1 MIYIFC
7 FFASV
12 GFAWLS
18 SRSKDRAAIFVCS
31 ALSILVLSI
40 LGGLRHPFAMS
51 HDITIYGWPDFRQAV
66 ASLSYIDLLKVGR
79 HESGYLLVCYIAAKF
94 FGSIN
99 WAMFFYQLIMI
110 TCFYIGAYKHK
121 NRISLPLLVFVF
133 CCMQYNSSYNFM
145 RQGMACGI
153 VFMGTPL
160 LEERKYLKFSLYIIA
175 ASIFH
180 TSALINFPLLLGV
193 HMVMTS
199 QKVLNSKQLKFFIF
213 AGSVFVMI
221 FIMPVIIYIL
231 HSIPIV
237 SQYTYY
243 LEKGRLQFYS
253 SIRWSRVL
261 LILTEL
267 IALTIYRKK
276 AETIIMP
283 FGKGG
288 VTFYQFTL
296 LFDVMYYL
304 AVQIY
309 PHRILMYSDYMNF
322 IVLAAFPKLVKE
334 KHLKALIL
342 MGLISVLLFYWW
354 YTYIIKRSDLTWPYQ
369 SIL

>member
-1 MIYIFC
+1 M
-7 FFASV
+7 AQ
-12 GFAWLS
+12 
-18 SRSKDRAAIFVCS
+18 RSKDGAVILIFS

-51 HDITIYGWPDFRQAV
+51 HDVSIYGWPDFCDAV
-66 ASLSYIDLLKVGR
+66 ASESYIDLLKGSG
-79 HESGYLLVCYIAAKF
+79 HEPMYLLVCYIAAKF

-99 WAMFFYQLIMI
+99 WALFFYQLIMV

-121 NRISLPLLVFVF
+121 NRISLPMLVFVF

-153 VFMGTPL
+153 IFMGTPL
-160 LEERKYLKFSLYIIA
+160 LEKRKYLKFSLYIIVA
-175 ASIFH
+175 CMFH
-180 TSALINFPLLLGV
+180 SSALINFPLLLGV

-199 QKVLNSKQLKFFIF
+199 QNVLNHNWLKSLIF
-213 AGSVFVMI
+213 AGSVLVLV
-221 FIMPVIIYIL
+221 FIMPVITYIL
-231 HSIPIV
+231 SSIQIV
-237 SQYTYY
+237 SKYTYY
-243 LEKGRLQFYS
+243 LKTGKLYL
-253 SIRWSRVL
+253 SIRYSRVL

-267 IALTIYRKK
+267 ITLTIYRKK

-296 LFDVMYYL
+296 LFDLMYYL
-304 AVQIY
+304 AVQIH

-322 IVLAAFPKLVKE
+322 IVLAAFPKMIKE
-334 KHLKALIL
+334 KHLKAFFL
-342 MGLISVLLFYWW
+342 MGLISVLFFYWW